1 MSEQSLKEKTAK
13 GLLWGGVSN
22 GIQQLLNLA
31 FGIVLARMLNAA
43 DYGMVGMLAIF
54 TAIAGTLQD
63 SGFTTAIVNKKE
75 VTHKDYNAV
84 FWFSFLTGVLLYVIL
99 FFSAPLIAAYYRQ
112 PDLIPLARFTFLG
125 FVISST
131 ATAHSA
137 YLFRNLM
144 VKQKAIAQIPA
155 LILSGGTGIIMA
167 YNGMSYWGIA
177 TQSLIYILVVNVSF
191 WYFSPW
197 RPTFHIDFSPLKE
210 MFGFSSKV
218 LITNIFLQANNNIF
232 SAIIGRLFLPKDVG
246 FYSQAN
252 KWNSMGASLISGMMN
267 SVAQPILSQVTDN
280 TNRQQAVFRKM
291 LRFTSYLSFPSMFG
305 LALIA
310 PEFIELTIQTK
321 WMPCVPMLQTLCVW
335 GAFLPIS
342 TLCSNLIISK
352 GKSDI
357 YMWNTIAI
365 GILQVAAVLL
375 VHRQGIYY
383 MILTYACINI
393 VWLLV
398 WHHFIRKEISLR
410 LWDAIKDIAPFG
422 GIALLTMGITYALTV
437 SIEPQWLLM
446 TAKIIIAGI
455 VYFCIMH
462 LSRSK
467 IQQEALSY
475 LLRRKKEK
483 P

>member
-167 YNGMSYWGIA
+167 YNGMSYWVIA
-177 TQSLIYILVVNVSF
+177 TQSLIYILVVNASF

-252 KWNSMGASLISGMMN
+252 KWNSMGASLISGMIN

-437 SIEPQWLLM
+437 SIEPKWLLM

>member
-1 MSEQSLKEKTAK
+1 M
-13 GLLWGGVSN
+13 
-22 GIQQLLNLA
+22 NLA

>member
-1 MSEQSLKEKTAK
+1 MPEQSLKEKTAK
-13 GLLWGGVSN
+13 GLLWGGISN
-22 GIQQLLNLA
+22 GVQQLLNLA
-31 FGIVLARMLNAA
+31 FGIVLARILDAS

-63 SGFTTAIVNKKE
+63 SGFSTAIVNKKE

-84 FWFSFLTGVLLYVIL
+84 FWFSFLTGLTMYVLL

-125 FVISST
+125 FVVSST

-155 LILSGGTGIIMA
+155 LTVSGTVGIIMA

-177 TQSLIYILVVNVSF
+177 TQSLVYIVIINASF

-197 RPTFHIDFSPLKE
+197 RPTFEFDFRPLKE
-210 MFGFSSKV
+210 MFSFSSKV
-218 LITNIFLQANNNIF
+218 LLTNIFVQANNNIF
-232 SAIIGRLFLPKDVG
+232 SAIIGRLFRPKDVG

-252 KWNSMGASLISGMMN
+252 KWNIMGASLISGMMN
-267 SVAQPILSQVTDN
+267 SVAQPILSQIKDN
-280 TNRQQAVFRKM
+280 AGRQQAVFRKM
-291 LRFTSYLSFPSMFG
+291 LRFTSYLSFPAMLG

-310 PEFIELTIQTK
+310 PEFIGLTIGAK
-321 WMPCVPMLQTLCVW
+321 WLPCVPMLQTLCVW
-335 GAFLPIS
+335 GAFLPVT

-357 YMWNTIAI
+357 YMWNTIAT
-365 GILQVAAVLL
+365 GILQVIAVVL

-383 MILTYACINI
+383 MILMYACINI
-393 VWLLV
+393 AWLFV
-398 WHHFIRKEISLR
+398 WHHFVRKEIGLSL
-410 LWDAIKDIAPFG
+410 WNAFKDIAPFAG
-422 GIALLTMGITYALTV
+422 TALIAVGITYAATFSIKPLWLLLTV
-437 SIEPQWLLM
+437 KILLAGTIYISIMQL
-446 TAKIIIAGI
+446 A
-455 VYFCIMH
+455 H
-462 LSRSK
+462 SR
-467 IQQEALSY
+467 IQQETMDY
-475 LLRRKKEK
+475 LLKRRKT
-483 P
+483 